1 MIYNYP
7 IDFSKLFGHMQIL
20 VHSSL
25 FCFETAIYINV
36 DVNVQLKILQ
46 PVISNFFL
54 QKFKKKT
61 DGEADQDHYIF
72 WKIKL

>member
-20 VHSSL
+20 VHRSL
-25 FCFETAIYINV
+25 FCFKPAIYINV
-36 DVNVQLKILQ
+36 DVKVQLKILQ
-46 PVISNFFL
+46 PVIYNFFSA
-54 QKFKKKT
+54 KIKKKT